1 MGESM
6 KLLRVGAPGAEK
18 PAILDDEGVLRDA
31 SALIEDFSGGMLS
44 ETIGICRNAD
54 VASLPA
60 IQKEYRIGP
69 CVGGVGKFICIGLNY
84 FEHAKEA
91 GRDIPTEPVIFMKAT
106 SAICGAH
113 DPFEIPRGAKKCDWE
128 AELGVVIGTRA
139 KYISEEH
146 ALDHVAGYCVVNDG
160 SERSFQSQ
168 RQGQWTKGKS
178 HDSFGPIGPW
188 LVTSDEI
195 TDPQALGITCDV
207 DGKRYQTGS
216 TADMIFPV
224 AKIVSY
230 LSEFMTLEPGDIIAT
245 GTPAGVGLGI
255 KPDPIF
261 LKAGQVIEIAIDG
274 LGRQRHI
281 CVDAA

>member
-1 MGESM
+1 M
-6 KLLRVGAPGAEK
+6 KLLRVGAVGAEK

-31 SALIEDFSGGMLS
+31 SDLVGDFSGGDLS
-44 ETIGICRNAD
+44 DAIRNCLDAD
-54 VASLPA
+54 IASLPA
-60 IQKEYRIGP
+60 IKGSPRIGP
-69 CVGGVGKFICIGLNY
+69 CVGGVGKFVCIGLNY

-106 SAICGAH
+106 SAICGAD

-128 AELGVVIGTRA
+128 AELGVVIGSRT
-139 KYISEEH
+139 KYVSEED
-146 ALDHVAGYCVVNDG
+146 ALAHVAGYCVVNDG
-160 SERSFQSQ
+160 SERSFQSE

-188 LVTSDEI
+188 LVTRDEI
-195 TDPQALGITCDV
+195 PDPQALAITCEI
-207 DGKRYQTGS
+207 DGKRYQTGT
-216 TADMIFPV
+216 TADMIFSV

-230 LSEFMTLEPGDIIAT
+230 LSEFMTLEPGDVIAT

-255 KPDPIF
+255 KPKPVF
-261 LKAGQVIEIAIDG
+261 LKPGQTIDIAIEG

-281 CVDAA
+281 CMDAT